1 MHGVTAHAAKGFN
14 HEVHGVSAHAAKGFN
29 HGGHGGARG
38 VGTRRAAIEDFEDRA
53 LRSVHRIRRYKRVW
67 RIKNEAYL

>member
-1 MHGVTAHAAKGFN
+1 VHGVTAHAAKGFN

-38 VGTRRAAIEDFEDRA
+38 VGHEE
-53 LRSVHRIRRYKRVW
+53 LQ
-67 RIKNEAYL
+67 